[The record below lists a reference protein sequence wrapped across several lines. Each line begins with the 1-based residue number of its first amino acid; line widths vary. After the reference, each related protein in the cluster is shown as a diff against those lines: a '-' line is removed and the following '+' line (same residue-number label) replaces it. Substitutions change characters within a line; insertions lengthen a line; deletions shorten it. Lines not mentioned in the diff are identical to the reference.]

1 MAIVEAP
8 PFNFDLTRA
17 GLINQGNT
25 PLYAG
30 DDWEIRLQLINE
42 AGDAIA
48 LTNYLIILTVKNTDA
63 DVSALVTRRSD
74 TNITGSSPARK
85 QIEIDAD
92 QSAVS
97 VDGLTGKGWLTIR
110 FGSESADK
118 TALLAALGLRVFDIR
133 VKVNTRPVQ
142 VIARGHIEIL
152 RPVTDTI

>member
-1 MAIVEAP
+1 MAIVEVP
-8 PFNFDLTRA
+8 PHDFNLTRA
-17 GLINQGNT
+17 ALISQGNT

-30 DDWEIRLQLINE
+30 DDWEIRLQLVDDTGT
-42 AGDAIA
+42 ALA
-48 LTNYLIILTVKNTDA
+48 LTGYLVVLTIKNTDA

-85 QIEIDAD
+85 QIEFDAD

-97 VDGLTGKGWLTIR
+97 VDGKTGKGWMTIR
-110 FGSESADK
+110 FGSEAADK

-133 VKVNTRPVQ
+133 AKVNTRPVQ